1 MEWNLPYL
9 TREHKSL
16 VMLMKEFC
24 EREVDAKALN
34 KLADMP
40 IPPNA
45 MWEHLD
51 LGSRGICSA
60 RPTTPG

>member
-9 TREHKSL
+9 TEEHKSL

-45 MWEHLD
+45 MWEHLRS
-51 LGSRGICSA
+51 GSRGICSA